1 MENVINEPENRNNTG
16 RNPDGTFK
24 EGISGNPGG
33 RPKNTLKS
41 YLLRKFD
48 KMSDEEKEQWLLDN
62 KISGETQWKMAEGN
76 PKQDTE
82 VSNPDGN
89 LKTIIIN
96 KYASNS
102 QPTSETN

>member
-76 PKQDTE
+76 PRQDTD
-82 VSNPDGN
+82 VTSDGEKIVILPAALIEKAN
-89 LKTIIIN
+89 E
-96 KYASNS
+96 SNS
-102 QPTSETN
+102 TA